1 MMATHFF
8 NHTQNWINGEIL
20 EGVLVAIFGG
30 VTITL
35 GFLFWQ
41 LGKSPV
47 AKSLL
52 IPMMVCGLI
61 YTGIGLSLYFS
72 NKNLAEQYH
81 KEYIENSQQFVV
93 KEKERVENFQYMYT
107 ISKVVAMI
115 TFIATIFIFWITK
128 SSTWQ
133 AVGLSLSYFG
143 LAGLVVDFFSQ
154 HRSFEY
160 YDAIRKALESL

>member
-1 MMATHFF
+1 MTTHFF
-8 NHTQNWINGEIL
+8 NHTENWINGEIL

-30 VTITL
+30 LTIVL
-35 GFLFWQ
+35 SVLLWQ
-41 LGKSPV
+41 LGKSP
-47 AKSLL
+47 ATKSLI
-52 IPMMVCGLI
+52 IPMMICGLI

-72 NKNLAEQYH
+72 NQGLAEQYR
-81 KEYIENSQQFVV
+81 KEYVAKPEQFVI

-107 ISKVVAMI
+107 ISKVVAVV
-115 TFIATIFIFWITK
+115 TFVGTILIFWLTK
-128 SSTWQ
+128 NPTWQ

-160 YDAIRKALESL
+160 YDAICKALESL